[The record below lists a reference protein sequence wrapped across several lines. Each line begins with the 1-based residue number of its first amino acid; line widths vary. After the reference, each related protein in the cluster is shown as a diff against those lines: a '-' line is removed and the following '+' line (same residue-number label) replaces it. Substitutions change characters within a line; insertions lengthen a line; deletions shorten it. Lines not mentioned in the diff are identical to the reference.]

1 MIVRL
6 ENNRYF
12 FKKDI
17 VSVKIVFVE
26 QKSQRERSS
35 LCSFDGLFQLLY
47 ADVVN
52 SEFLGRTAVDP
63 LYFLLFVN
71 LVNRFIFWHQ

>member
-1 MIVRL
+1 MIARL
-6 ENNRYF
+6 ENNRDF

-17 VSVKIVFVE
+17 APSKTAFVE

-35 LCSFDGLFQLLY
+35 LYNFDGLFQLLH

-63 LYFLLFVN
+63 
-71 LVNRFIFWHQ
+71 